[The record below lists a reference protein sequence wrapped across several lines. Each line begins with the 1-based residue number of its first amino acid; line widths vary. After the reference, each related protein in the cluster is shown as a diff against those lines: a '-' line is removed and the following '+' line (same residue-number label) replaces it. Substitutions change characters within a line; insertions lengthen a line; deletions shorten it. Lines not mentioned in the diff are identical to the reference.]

1 MAVYKPSNCVP
12 FLSCWDLTQPQYI
25 SGELNTS
32 NETVTGYKVR
42 VLDSENNTIFE
53 GSEFSPFPENII
65 DNRGRRY
72 SNTGLNGSEFIVPAI
87 KNIEERPNIMRQILP
102 AVKQGKSETGWWEIN
117 KGITFTNHDGW
128 MSKSAGVWLVNG
140 TTNTVDSFAYCNV
153 QENILLTEGH
163 IYYVPKQIKSY
174 GAVKIYIEFK
184 IQDKNGKWRWVTTT
198 KAQSGDRA
206 SIGILVEFSK
216 TEEVSISR
224 NGLTPMLFDLTEMY
238 QSGNEPVKYDEAGN
252 LIVDSGKFW
261 GEFTTQLLFP
271 SFGEKTIYKLNIK
284 TAKDGTMVANG
295 TPDNDVSYEYAANFD
310 LIKEHKYLFN
320 PRIQSGFNQSDSKK
334 ITFQIWN
341 VCDGPKGVDS
351 ELIYE
356 GVNGAIFNNEN
367 NAVIISAPSVRLLVK
382 FKKGVSVNNFVAR
395 PILIDLTELGL
406 DKAITNPYNIKDGNY
421 PHFFEYYLKN
431 KDNVF
436 KSDNL
441 SQQTPG
447 VDEAK
452 TWFDG
457 TQVLA
462 KRSKTNSWCGTRK
475 TLKELC
481 PDLMQGDYL
490 TIDFC
495 NQGDDPRSSKVYL
508 LYSKGG
514 GRLLSIGETVIV
526 TEEDLRGEVGFYSF
540 LDETKIAK
548 ISDIRFVKTSS
559 RSISQDNI
567 IYYDSKTNGFYSWN
581 GGLVYKIENFS
592 NNYPDQP
599 YKWQITL
606 AQGQQNID
614 GVLEQQPA
622 DEYFDMVID
631 EAKIL
636 GSTGNRIQSWLS
648 ENIYKD
654 YYIQLYAADTE
665 DANKVG
671 DQLGVRT
678 RISSYDHSY
687 GFIYPQENTI
697 PQELVDK
704 ASYFK
709 IFKDTNDP
717 QYVSTARLVNY
728 RLKTDIDK
736 VELDEKTPSSGF
748 TPQGEVATVTNPYF
762 TQIYDGDV
770 TKYITYERYG
780 GASTSP
786 LAQGTTVLLM
796 YQGDTNASPKPT
808 YNVNNGVFAFQS
820 AEFKDGKTTIKWL
833 RPANF
838 NKYSDFLNRLICV
851 QSENKNYSTS
861 ATAEN
866 LGTINQT
873 ELMFYDEAAIGLYPV
888 YEDGTKTLKVAEVE
902 LPNSEIGKPQNFD
915 GGIISS
921 VKVKTQPTGVT
932 LTAICLGGNKYV
944 VKASDTYTGTAT
956 VNITYMEDKG
966 EVFKNAAGKAYIRP
980 FIGIH
985 AGDKLFYGKDFAS
998 SVTIDYIDDVGNS
1011 KNKFSPTW
1019 YIEYNSAEKKL
1030 DLDDKYSIRSFF
1042 KTSDE
1047 NPFYAKASPVLTID
1061 CDQWEKDSEDKYFKN
1076 EYGYCVCKR
1085 RYVTFKGTITNRNWV
1100 NYQWVLTD
1108 LTTNNT
1114 QISEK
1119 IYRGS
1124 TECTFYGL
1132 QNDHYY
1138 EISWIVEDEFGG
1150 IFTCEQV
1157 FFLDVSINDSPFPF
1171 EAEYECETQSVL
1183 INFARDGVIIPDPAL
1198 YSYDTFMV
1206 RVEEGSNIY
1215 QPYVVKGEKN
1225 LKYTY
1230 RVLAENN
1237 FDPDTADYTIEY
1249 VNTDTDNGYLQLGD
1263 IQTETPSPDL
1273 TYLMSYTM
1281 TQIGDS
1287 ESATGEIPAPT
1298 SDDFALNSQ
1307 HVLNANFV
1315 GDVITYEIDIEDF
1328 NDLPAHI
1335 GLAVELLP
1343 SSKTNAEGEVEA
1355 EENRNKIKLNCYK
1368 KINNGAPLNKYEIF
1382 FNIFKKDSD
1391 GKWVKDESGRWQE
1404 ENPVVS
1410 AWIPDKDYTVK
1421 DNRDYIPTTHPYV
1434 WDGAKQVPDNNYL
1447 NITGEGAL
1455 NSSSSVI
1462 VNPLGITDSTAKKDR
1477 KRVWYDRKTELVQQ
1491 TAEGDQINAF
1501 KAGEDGYWKWPSENE
1516 GSFTWEDEEGTE
1528 PSTIYSQTE
1537 LVGHTGRQN
1546 VVNYKMTFNIVIKNY
1561 KTLSANKDIVWQES
1575 VIANAFIEK
1584 I

>member
-53 GSEFSPFPENII
+53 GSEFNPINFSDKVIN
-65 DNRGRRY
+65 
-72 SNTGLNGSEFIVPAI
+72 SGLNGSILTLPLIVSVD
-87 KNIEERPNIMRQILP
+87 NL
-102 AVKQGKSETGWWEIN
+102 ETADAQYN
-117 KGITFTNHDGW
+117 F
-128 MSKSAGVWLVNG
+128 
-140 TTNTVDSFAYCNV
+140 
-153 QENILLTEGH
+153 
-163 IYYVPKQIKSY
+163 IYYQKGQNKWY
-174 GAVKIYIEFK
+174 GFA
-184 IQDKNGKWRWVTTT
+184 KN
-198 KAQSGDRA
+198 SFY
-206 SIGILVEFSK
+206 E
-216 TEEVSISR
+216 IS
-224 NGLTPMLFDLTEMY
+224 
-238 QSGNEPVKYDEAGN
+238 
-252 LIVDSGKFW
+252 
-261 GEFTTQLLFP
+261 
-271 SFGEKTIYKLNIK
+271 
-284 TAKDGTMVANG
+284 
-295 TPDNDVSYEYAANFD
+295 
-310 LIKEHKYLFN
+310 
-320 PRIQSGFNQSDSKK
+320 
-334 ITFQIWN
+334 
-341 VCDGPKGVDS
+341 
-351 ELIYE
+351 
-356 GVNGAIFNNEN
+356 
-367 NAVIISAPSVRLLVK
+367 
-382 FKKGVSVNNFVAR
+382 
-395 PILIDLTELGL
+395 
-406 DKAITNPYNIKDGNY
+406 
-421 PHFFEYYLKN
+421 
-431 KDNVF
+431 
-436 KSDNL
+436 
-441 SQQTPG
+441 
-447 VDEAK
+447 
-452 TWFDG
+452 
-457 TQVLA
+457 
-462 KRSKTNSWCGTRK
+462 
-475 TLKELC
+475 
-481 PDLMQGDYL
+481 
-490 TIDFC
+490 
-495 NQGDDPRSSKVYL
+495 
-508 LYSKGG
+508 
-514 GRLLSIGETVIV
+514 
-526 TEEDLRGEVGFYSF
+526 
-540 LDETKIAK
+540 
-548 ISDIRFVKTSS
+548 
-559 RSISQDNI
+559 
-567 IYYDSKTNGFYSWN
+567 
-581 GGLVYKIENFS
+581 NFS

-614 GVLEQQPA
+614 GVLEQQPS

-654 YYIQLYAADTE
+654 YYIQLY
-665 DANKVG
+665 DASNNE
-671 DQLGVRT
+671 LGVRT

-697 PQELVDK
+697 SQELVDS

-717 QYVSTARLVNY
+717 QYVSTARLINY

-736 VELDEKTPSSGF
+736 VVLDGKFPINTESFDGRFKPSGDPS
-748 TPQGEVATVTNPYF
+748 VVSNPYF
-762 TQIYDGDV
+762 TQVYDGDV
-770 TKYITYERYG
+770 TSNVTY
-780 GASTSP
+780 GAYTRTENTTP
-786 LAQGTTVLLM
+786 LAEGTTFLLM
-796 YQGDTNASPKPT
+796 YQGDTNTEPNPT
-808 YNVNNGVFAFQS
+808 YNKYNGVFAFQS

-851 QSENKNYSTS
+851 QSENTNYSTS

-873 ELMFYDEAAIGLYPV
+873 ELMFYDETAIGLYPV
-888 YEDGTKTLKVAEVE
+888 YEDGTKTLKVAEVT
-902 LPNSEIGKPQNFD
+902 LANSAIGKPQNFE

-921 VKVKTQPTGVT
+921 VKVKAQLTGVT

-944 VKASDTYTGTAT
+944 VKAPDTYTGTAT

-966 EVFKNAAGKAYIRP
+966 EVFKNTAGKAYIRP

-1061 CDQWEKDSEDKYFKN
+1061 CDQWEKDSEDKYYKN

-1171 EAEYECETQSVL
+1171 EAKYECETQSVL

-1215 QPYVVKGEKN
+1215 QPYIVKGEKN

-1237 FDPDTADYTIEY
+1237 FDPDKADYTIEY
-1249 VNTDTDNGYLQLGD
+1249 VDTDTDNGYLQLGD
-1263 IQTETPSPDL
+1263 IQPETPSPDL

-1343 SSKTNAEGEVEA
+1343 PSKTNAEGEVEA

-1382 FNIFKKDSD
+1382 FNIFKKDGG
-1391 GKWVKDESGRWQE
+1391 GKWVKDESGKWQE

-1410 AWIPDKDYTVK
+1410 AWIPDKGYTAK

-1434 WDGAKQVPDNNYL
+1434 WDGTKQAPDNNYL

-1477 KRVWYDRKTELVQQ
+1477 RRVWYDRKTELVQQ

-1516 GSFTWEDEEGTE
+1516 GDFTWEDEEGTE

-1546 VVNYKMTFNIVIKNY
+1546 VVNYKMTFNIVVKNY

-1575 VIANAFIEK
+1575 IIANAFIEK

>member
-53 GSEFSPFPENII
+53 GSEFSPINFSDKVIN
-65 DNRGRRY
+65 
-72 SNTGLNGSEFIVPAI
+72 SGLNGSILTLPLIVSVD
-87 KNIEERPNIMRQILP
+87 NL
-102 AVKQGKSETGWWEIN
+102 ETADAQYN
-117 KGITFTNHDGW
+117 F
-128 MSKSAGVWLVNG
+128 
-140 TTNTVDSFAYCNV
+140 
-153 QENILLTEGH
+153 
-163 IYYVPKQIKSY
+163 IYYQKEQNKWY
-174 GAVKIYIEFK
+174 GFA
-184 IQDKNGKWRWVTTT
+184 KN
-198 KAQSGDRA
+198 
-206 SIGILVEFSK
+206 
-216 TEEVSISR
+216 
-224 NGLTPMLFDLTEMY
+224 
-238 QSGNEPVKYDEAGN
+238 
-252 LIVDSGKFW
+252 
-261 GEFTTQLLFP
+261 
-271 SFGEKTIYKLNIK
+271 SF
-284 TAKDGTMVANG
+284 
-295 TPDNDVSYEYAANFD
+295 YE
-310 LIKEHKYLFN
+310 I
-320 PRIQSGFNQSDSKK
+320 P
-334 ITFQIWN
+334 
-341 VCDGPKGVDS
+341 
-351 ELIYE
+351 
-356 GVNGAIFNNEN
+356 
-367 NAVIISAPSVRLLVK
+367 
-382 FKKGVSVNNFVAR
+382 
-395 PILIDLTELGL
+395 
-406 DKAITNPYNIKDGNY
+406 
-421 PHFFEYYLKN
+421 
-431 KDNVF
+431 
-436 KSDNL
+436 
-441 SQQTPG
+441 
-447 VDEAK
+447 
-452 TWFDG
+452 
-457 TQVLA
+457 
-462 KRSKTNSWCGTRK
+462 
-475 TLKELC
+475 
-481 PDLMQGDYL
+481 
-490 TIDFC
+490 
-495 NQGDDPRSSKVYL
+495 
-508 LYSKGG
+508 
-514 GRLLSIGETVIV
+514 
-526 TEEDLRGEVGFYSF
+526 
-540 LDETKIAK
+540 
-548 ISDIRFVKTSS
+548 
-559 RSISQDNI
+559 
-567 IYYDSKTNGFYSWN
+567 
-581 GGLVYKIENFS
+581 NFS

-614 GVLEQQPA
+614 GILEQQPA

-665 DANKVG
+665 DANKIG
-671 DQLGVRT
+671 EQLGVRT

-697 PQELVDK
+697 SQELVDK

-736 VELDEKTPSSGF
+736 VELDGKAPSSGF

-770 TKYITYERYG
+770 RSHITYKAYTGIEN
-780 GASTSP
+780 TTP
-786 LAQGTTVLLM
+786 LAEGTTFLLM
-796 YQGDTNASPKPT
+796 YQGDTSDKPQPT
-808 YNVNNGVFAFQS
+808 YNKYNGVFAFQS

-873 ELMFYDEAAIGLYPV
+873 ELMFYKETAVGLYPV

-902 LPNSEIGKPQNFD
+902 LPNSEIGKPQDFN

-921 VKVKTQPTGVT
+921 VKVKTQPTGAT

-944 VKASDTYTGTAT
+944 VKAPDTYTGTAT

-966 EVFKNAAGKAYIRP
+966 KVFKNAAGKAYIRP

-1061 CDQWEKDSEDKYFKN
+1061 CDQWEKDSEDKYYKN

-1215 QPYVVKGEKN
+1215 QPYIVKGEKN

-1237 FDPDTADYTIEY
+1237 FDPDKADYTIEY
-1249 VNTDTDNGYLQLGD
+1249 VDTDTGNGYLQLGD

-1343 SSKTNAEGEVEA
+1343 PSKTNAEGEVEA

-1382 FNIFKKDSD
+1382 FNIFKKDGD
-1391 GKWVKDESGRWQE
+1391 GKWVKDESGKWQE

-1410 AWIPDKDYTVK
+1410 AWIPDKGYTAK

-1434 WDGAKQVPDNNYL
+1434 WDGTKQAPDNNYL

-1516 GSFTWEDEEGTE
+1516 GDFTWEDEEGTE
-1528 PSTIYSQTE
+1528 PSIIYSQTE

-1546 VVNYKMTFNIVIKNY
+1546 VVNYKMTFNIVVKNY

-1575 VIANAFIEK
+1575 IIANAFIEK